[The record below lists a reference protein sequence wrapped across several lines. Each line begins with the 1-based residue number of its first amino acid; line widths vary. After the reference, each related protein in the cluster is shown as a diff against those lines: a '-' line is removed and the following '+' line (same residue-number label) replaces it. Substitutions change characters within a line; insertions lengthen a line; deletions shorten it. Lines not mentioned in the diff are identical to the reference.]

1 MHFRKTAKRHK
12 LNIMGEKLNK
22 KILIVED
29 EAPLRNAVTDI
40 LSFEGFTVF
49 QAKNGQE
56 GLDLALKEHPD
67 LILLDLM
74 MPIMDGLTM
83 LEKLRQDA
91 EFGKTAA
98 VILLTNI
105 NDPEKVAMATEAGS
119 YDFLVKSDWNIED
132 VVKKIKG
139 RLGIAM

>member
-1 MHFRKTAKRHK
+1 MPGT
-12 LNIMGEKLNK
+12 IDK

-29 EAPLRNAVTDI
+29 ETPLRNAVSDI
-40 LSFEGFTVF
+40 LTFEGFTVF

-56 GLDLALKEHPD
+56 GLDISLKEHPD

-74 MPIMDGLTM
+74 MPVMDGLTM
-83 LEKLRQDA
+83 LEKLRQDQD
-91 EFGKTAA
+91 FGKSAA

-105 NDPEKVAMATEAGS
+105 NDPEKVAQATEAGS

-139 RLGIAM
+139 RLAIE

>member
-1 MHFRKTAKRHK
+1 MTER
-12 LNIMGEKLNK
+12 LNK
-22 KILIVED
+22 KVLIVED
-29 EAPLRNAVTDI
+29 EAPLRNAVSDI
-40 LSFEGFTVF
+40 LSFEGFDVF

-56 GLDLALKEHPD
+56 GLDSALKEHPD
-67 LILLDLM
+67 MILLDLM

-83 LEKLRQDA
+83 LEKLREDQ
-91 EFGKTAA
+91 EYGKTAA

-139 RLGIAM
+139 RLGLPL

>member
-1 MHFRKTAKRHK
+1 MQT
-12 LNIMGEKLNK
+12 NK
-22 KILIVED
+22 KILVVED
-29 EAPLRNAVTDI
+29 ETPLRNAISDI
-40 LSFEGFTVF
+40 LTFEGFAVF

-56 GLDLALKEHPD
+56 GLDAALKEEPD

-74 MPIMDGLTM
+74 MPVMDGLTM
-83 LEKLRQDA
+83 LEKLREHDGY
-91 EFGKTAA
+91 GKRAG

-105 NDPEKVAMATEAGS
+105 NDPDKVAQATSAGS

-139 RLGIAM
+139 KLGIV

>member
-1 MHFRKTAKRHK
+1 MAER
-12 LNIMGEKLNK
+12 LNK
-22 KILIVED
+22 KVLIVED
-29 EAPLRNAVTDI
+29 EAPLRNAVSDI
-40 LSFEGFTVF
+40 LSFEGFDVF

-56 GLDLALKEHPD
+56 GLDTAIKERPD
-67 LILLDLM
+67 IILLDLM

-83 LEKLRQDA
+83 LEKLREDQ
-91 EFGKTAA
+91 EYGKTAA

-139 RLGIAM
+139 RLGIPL

>member
-1 MHFRKTAKRHK
+1 MVHDDALFYVTSQGVLGEQFVAIDPGTADHPV
-12 LNIMGEKLNK
+12 LPEGSIMQG
-22 KILIVED
+22 VD
-29 EAPLRNAVTDI
+29 PPR
-40 LSFEGFTVF
+40 
-49 QAKNGQE
+49 
-56 GLDLALKEHPD
+56 LDLALAQHPD
-67 LILLDLM
+67 IILLDLM

-83 LEKLRQDA
+83 LEKLREDQDY
-91 EFGKTAA
+91 GKTAA

-139 RLGIAM
+139 RLGIPL

>member
-1 MHFRKTAKRHK
+1 MAER
-12 LNIMGEKLNK
+12 LNK
-22 KILIVED
+22 KVLIVED
-29 EAPLRNAVTDI
+29 ETPLRNAVSDI
-40 LSFEGFTVF
+40 LSFEGFDVF

-67 LILLDLM
+67 IILLDLM

-83 LEKLRQDA
+83 LEKLRVDQ
-91 EFGKTAA
+91 EYGKNAA

-132 VVKKIKG
+132 VVVKIKT
-139 RLGIAM
+139 RLGIA

>member
-1 MHFRKTAKRHK
+1 MADPASS
-12 LNIMGEKLNK
+12 K

-29 EAPLRNAVTDI
+29 EAPLRNAVSDI
-40 LSFEGFTVF
+40 LSFEGFAVF

-56 GLDLALKEHPD
+56 GLDIALTEHPD

-74 MPIMDGLTM
+74 MPVMDGLTM
-83 LEKLRQDA
+83 LEKLREDKDW
-91 EFGKTAA
+91 GKNAS

-105 NDPEKVAMATEAGS
+105 NDPDKVAQATEAGS

-132 VVKKIKG
+132 VVRKIKT
-139 RLGIAM
+139 RLGTA

>member
-1 MHFRKTAKRHK
+1 MSGR
-12 LNIMGEKLNK
+12 LNK

-29 EAPLRNAVTDI
+29 EAPLRNAVSDI
-40 LSFEGFTVF
+40 LSFEGFEVF
-49 QAKNGQE
+49 QATNGQE
-56 GLDLALKEHPD
+56 GLDIALKEHPD

-74 MPIMDGLTM
+74 MPVMDGLTM

-91 EFGKTAA
+91 TFGKGAA

-139 RLGIAM
+139 RLGIA

>member
-1 MHFRKTAKRHK
+1 MPAQ
-12 LNIMGEKLNK
+12 LNK

-40 LSFEGFTVF
+40 LTFEGFTVF

-56 GLDLALKEHPD
+56 GLEIALKERPD
-67 LILLDLM
+67 LTLLDLM

-83 LEKLRQDA
+83 LEKLRQDQDY
-91 EFGKTAA
+91 GKNAA

-105 NDPEKVAMATEAGS
+105 NDPEKVAKATEAGS

-132 VVKKIKG
+132 VVRKIKG
-139 RLGIAM
+139 RLGIA

>member
-1 MHFRKTAKRHK
+1 MVQK
-12 LNIMGEKLNK
+12 MNK

-40 LSFEGFTVF
+40 LTFEGFDVF

-56 GLDLALKEHPD
+56 GLDIALKEKPD

-91 EFGKTAA
+91 DFGKHAA

-139 RLGIAM
+139 RLGIA

>member
-1 MHFRKTAKRHK
+1 MA
-12 LNIMGEKLNK
+12 EKNNK

-29 EAPLRNAVTDI
+29 ETPLRNAVTDI
-40 LSFEGFTVF
+40 LTFEGFEVF

-83 LEKLRQDA
+83 LEKLRQDQ

-132 VVKKIKG
+132 VVRKIKG
-139 RLGIAM
+139 RLGLAL

>member
-1 MHFRKTAKRHK
+1 MAAP
-12 LNIMGEKLNK
+12 IDK

-40 LSFEGFTVF
+40 LTFEGFTVF

-56 GLDLALKEHPD
+56 GLDIALKEHPD

-74 MPIMDGLTM
+74 MPVMDGLTM
-83 LEKLRQDA
+83 LEKLRQDQ
-91 EFGKTAA
+91 EFGKGAA

-105 NDPEKVAMATEAGS
+105 NDPEKVAQATEAGS

-139 RLGIAM
+139 RLAIE

>member
-1 MHFRKTAKRHK
+1 
-12 LNIMGEKLNK
+12 MGEKNNK

-40 LSFEGFTVF
+40 LTFEGFEVF

-56 GLDLALKEHPD
+56 GLDVALKEHPD

-105 NDPEKVAMATEAGS
+105 NDPEKVALATEAGS

-139 RLGIAM
+139 RLGIA

>member
-1 MHFRKTAKRHK
+1 MAE
-12 LNIMGEKLNK
+12 LLNK

-29 EAPLRNAVTDI
+29 EAPLRNAVSDI
-40 LSFEGFTVF
+40 LTFEGFTVF

-56 GLDLALKEHPD
+56 GLDISLKEHPD

-83 LEKLRQDA
+83 LEKLRQDQEWGA
-91 EFGKTAA
+91 AAA

-105 NDPEKVAMATEAGS
+105 NDPEKVAQATEAGS

-139 RLGIAM
+139 RLGIPL

>member
-1 MHFRKTAKRHK
+1 MPDP
-12 LNIMGEKLNK
+12 NNK

-40 LSFEGFTVF
+40 LTFEGFQVF

-56 GLDLALKEHPD
+56 GLDLALKERPD

-83 LEKLRQDA
+83 LEKLRQDQ

-132 VVKKIKG
+132 VVRKIKG
-139 RLGIAM
+139 RLGLG

>member
-1 MHFRKTAKRHK
+1 MAEAKDQ
-12 LNIMGEKLNK
+12 
-22 KILIVED
+22 KILVVED
-29 EAPLRNAVTDI
+29 ETPLRTAISDI

-56 GLDLALKEHPD
+56 GLDLALQHHPD

-83 LEKLRQDA
+83 LEKLRTDQ
-91 EFGKTAA
+91 EYGKRAA

-105 NDPEKVAMATEAGS
+105 NDPEKVARATDAGS

-132 VVKKIKG
+132 VVRKIKT
-139 RLGIAM
+139 RLGVS

>member
-1 MHFRKTAKRHK
+1 MADEIT
-12 LNIMGEKLNK
+12 NK

-29 EAPLRNAVTDI
+29 EAPLRNAISDI

-56 GLDLALKEHPD
+56 GLDMALAQHPD

-74 MPIMDGLTM
+74 MPVMDGLTM
-83 LEKLRQDA
+83 LEKLRTNQ
-91 EFGKTAA
+91 EYGKNAM

-105 NDPEKVAMATEAGS
+105 NDPDKVAQATEAGTF
-119 YDFLVKSDWNIED
+119 DFLVKSDWNIED
-132 VVKKIKG
+132 VVAKIKT
-139 RLGIAM
+139 RLNIAPGIL

>member
-1 MHFRKTAKRHK
+1 MA
-12 LNIMGEKLNK
+12 GSLNK

-29 EAPLRNAVTDI
+29 EAPLRNAVADI

-74 MPIMDGLTM
+74 MPVMDGLTM
-83 LEKLRQDA
+83 LEKMRQDQ
-91 EFGKTAA
+91 EWGKNAS
-98 VILLTNI
+98 VILLTNL
-105 NDPEKVAMATEAGS
+105 NDPEKIAQATEAGS

-132 VVKKIKG
+132 VVKKIKL
-139 RLGIAM
+139 RLGV

>member
-1 MHFRKTAKRHK
+1 
-12 LNIMGEKLNK
+12 MGEETK
-22 KILIVED
+22 KILIIED
-29 EAPLRNAVTDI
+29 EAPLRSAVADI

-56 GLDLALKEHPD
+56 GLDMALKEHPD

-74 MPIMDGLTM
+74 MPVMDGLTM
-83 LEKLRQDA
+83 LEKLRQDKDW
-91 EFGKTAA
+91 GSKAA

-132 VVKKIKG
+132 VVRKVKL
-139 RLGIAM
+139 RLGLSS

>member
-1 MHFRKTAKRHK
+1 MAEQ
-12 LNIMGEKLNK
+12 NNK

-29 EAPLRNAVTDI
+29 ETPLRNAVTDI
-40 LSFEGFTVF
+40 LTFEGFTVF

-83 LEKLRQDA
+83 LEKLRQDTD
-91 EFGKTAA
+91 FGKSAA

-139 RLGIAM
+139 RLGLA

>member
-1 MHFRKTAKRHK
+1 MAETAQ
-12 LNIMGEKLNK
+12 GK

-29 EAPLRNAVTDI
+29 EAPLRNAVSDI
-40 LSFEGFTVF
+40 LAFEGFTVF

-56 GLDLALKEHPD
+56 GLDISLKEHPD

-74 MPIMDGLTM
+74 MPVMDGLTM
-83 LEKLRQDA
+83 LEKLRTDK
-91 EFGKTAA
+91 EWGYNAA

-132 VVKKIKG
+132 VVKKVKG
-139 RLGIAM
+139 RLNIV

>member
-1 MHFRKTAKRHK
+1 MA
-12 LNIMGEKLNK
+12 EKLNK

-40 LSFEGFTVF
+40 LTFEGFTVF

-56 GLDLALKEHPD
+56 GLDLALKEQPD

-91 EFGKTAA
+91 EFGKNAA

-139 RLGIAM
+139 RLGIT

>member
-1 MHFRKTAKRHK
+1 MPEM
-12 LNIMGEKLNK
+12 INK

-29 EAPLRNAVTDI
+29 EAPLRNAVSDI

-56 GLDLALKEHPD
+56 GLDISLKEHPD

-74 MPIMDGLTM
+74 MPVMDGLTM
-83 LEKLRQDA
+83 LEKLRADDW
-91 EFGKTAA
+91 GKGAS

-105 NDPEKVAMATEAGS
+105 NDPGKVAQATEAGS

-132 VVKKIKG
+132 VVKKIKT
-139 RLGIAM
+139 RLGIA

>member
-1 MHFRKTAKRHK
+1 MS
-12 LNIMGEKLNK
+12 GKLNK

-29 EAPLRNAVTDI
+29 EAPLRNAVSDI
-40 LSFEGFTVF
+40 LSFEGFEVF

-56 GLDLALKEHPD
+56 GLDTALAQHPD

-83 LEKLRQDA
+83 LEKLRQDPV
-91 EFGKTAA
+91 FGKTAA

-139 RLGIAM
+139 RLGIPE

>member
-1 MHFRKTAKRHK
+1 MAE
-12 LNIMGEKLNK
+12 LLNK

-29 EAPLRNAVTDI
+29 EAPLRNAVSDI
-40 LSFEGFTVF
+40 LTFEGFTVF

-56 GLDLALKEHPD
+56 GLDIALKEHPD
-67 LILLDLM
+67 LTLLDLM

-83 LEKLRQDA
+83 LEKLRKDQPWGA
-91 EFGKTAA
+91 GAA

-105 NDPEKVAMATEAGS
+105 NDPEKVAQATEAGS

-139 RLGIAM
+139 RLGIPL

>member
-1 MHFRKTAKRHK
+1 MNPASS
-12 LNIMGEKLNK
+12 K

-29 EAPLRNAVTDI
+29 ESPLRNAVSDI
-40 LSFEGFTVF
+40 LSFEGFQVF

-56 GLDLALKEHPD
+56 GLEVALREKPD

-74 MPIMDGLTM
+74 MPVMDGLSM
-83 LEKLRQDA
+83 LEKLREDKPYGAQA
-91 EFGKTAA
+91 S

-105 NDPEKVAMATEAGS
+105 NDPDKVAQATSAGS

-132 VVKKIKG
+132 VVRKIKA
-139 RLGIAM
+139 RLGVA

>member
-1 MHFRKTAKRHK
+1 MPSP
-12 LNIMGEKLNK
+12 LNK

-29 EAPLRNAVTDI
+29 ETPLRVAVSDI
-40 LSFEGFTVF
+40 LTFEGFEVF
-49 QAKNGQE
+49 QAKNGEE
-56 GLDLALKEHPD
+56 GLAMALGEHPD

-74 MPIMDGLTM
+74 MPVMDGLTM
-83 LEKLRQDA
+83 LEKLR
-91 EFGKTAA
+91 ENKEWGKTAA

-132 VVKKIKG
+132 VVKKIKL
-139 RLGIAM
+139 RLGIA

>member
-1 MHFRKTAKRHK
+1 MP
-12 LNIMGEKLNK
+12 ESLNK

-29 EAPLRNAVTDI
+29 EAPLRNAVSDT
-40 LSFEGFTVF
+40 LTFEGFTVF

-56 GLDLALKEHPD
+56 GLDIAFKEHPD

-83 LEKLRQDA
+83 LEKLRQD
-91 EFGKTAA
+91 EWGSGAA

-105 NDPEKVAMATEAGS
+105 NDPEKVAQATEAGS

-139 RLGIAM
+139 RLGIPV

>member
-1 MHFRKTAKRHK
+1 
-12 LNIMGEKLNK
+12 MGEKLNK